1 MSCTKRDKR
10 LQPGPVAEDGGGAGR
25 TITVNNLDEKKK
37 YSTSH
42 RREPSACERFIS
54 DRHGLN

>member
-37 YSTSH
+37 SSTSH
-42 RREPSACERFIS
+42 RHVK
-54 DRHGLN
+54 DLYQTDMD